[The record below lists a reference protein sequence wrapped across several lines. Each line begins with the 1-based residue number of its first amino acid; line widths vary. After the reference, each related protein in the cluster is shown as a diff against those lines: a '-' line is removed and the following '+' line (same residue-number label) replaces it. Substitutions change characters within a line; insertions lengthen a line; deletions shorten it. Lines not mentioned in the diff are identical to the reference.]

1 MTQAATF
8 DDVWKMFQE
17 TDRKFQEMARE
28 NREMAREDRER
39 WVRLDQKFQ
48 ETDVKIERVS
58 ALVGNLGGRWGK
70 FVEGLVA
77 PACQTLFAQRG
88 IPVHK
93 ISRNVEATLPGNRR
107 MEIDVLVVN
116 TDAVVLVEVKS
127 TLTVEYVREHL
138 TRLAEFK
145 EFFPEYAD
153 KRVIGAVAG
162 IVTEGSA
169 DRFSMNQGLFV
180 IEHAGD
186 TMRMANDEAFVPR
199 AW

>member
-93 ISRNVEATLPGNRR
+93 ISRNVEATLPDNRR